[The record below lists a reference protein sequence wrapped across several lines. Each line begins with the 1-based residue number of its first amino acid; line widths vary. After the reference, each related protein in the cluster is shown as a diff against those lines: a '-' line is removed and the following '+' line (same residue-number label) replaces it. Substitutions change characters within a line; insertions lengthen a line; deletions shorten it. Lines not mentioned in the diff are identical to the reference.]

1 MSSSIED
8 FLDEV
13 DRWKFKVHERL
24 KRLTAK
30 QRRAFWEQSAERA
43 RAMGFNVV
51 EPQKTAKRPA
61 KRARRTG

>member
-1 MSSSIED
+1 MNYEAD
-8 FLDEV
+8 DLLDMV
-13 DRWKFKVHERL
+13 DEWKFKL
-24 KRLTAK
+24 QKRLSKMTAEE
-30 QRRAFWEQSAERA
+30 RSAFWEQSAERA